1 MEVFRFHE
9 SSDIC
14 PKTVAMQPIHK
25 EVDLLLSTS
34 MSNYTRAKDEE
45 KDESSGTLSA
55 AALQC
60 MLEYTT
66 RPGDIVLTLNAQY
79 GAIYDAAENYGRL
92 VFGTESHPHFQNKA
106 FKRQTELL
114 CASTTTIDGETKGVT
129 ERAWKVPVNK
139 AGRKVFLNDDNDDD
153 DQVNHHPPGE

>member
-1 MEVFRFHE
+1 MEVFRFYE

-14 PKTVAMQPIHK
+14 PKTVPMQPIHK
-25 EVDLLLSTS
+25 EVDLVLSSS
-34 MSNYTRAKDEE
+34 MSNYTRAKDDK

-60 MLEYTT
+60 ILEYTT
-66 RPGDIVLTLNAQY
+66 RPGDIVLTLNAQF
-79 GAIYDAAENYGRL
+79 GAIYDVAENCGRL

-106 FKRQTELL
+106 FARLNELRRP
-114 CASTTTIDGETKGVT
+114 STTTIDGETKGAT

-139 AGRKVFLNDDNDDD
+139 AGRKVYLNDDEDDDD
-153 DQVNHHPPGE
+153 DQVDPPGE

>member
-1 MEVFRFHE
+1 MLRRPPRSTPLYSSAASDVYKRQAYSHMEVFRFHE

-55 AALQC
+55 TSLQC

-66 RPGDIVLTLNAQY
+66 RPGDIVLTLHAQY
-79 GAIYDAAENYGRL
+79 GAIYDEAEKCGRL
-92 VFGTESHPHFQNKA
+92 V
-106 FKRQTELL
+106 
-114 CASTTTIDGETKGVT
+114 
-129 ERAWKVPVNK
+129 
-139 AGRKVFLNDDNDDD
+139 
-153 DQVNHHPPGE
+153 